1 MPEINHIHGH
11 AVMEMMVRSGK
22 SYTRNSLRDDIHNQF
37 GADTRFFTCS
47 AEGMNAD
54 ELITFLE
61 GKGKFVD
68 HESGFSTLKE
78 KICNH

>member
-1 MPEINHIHGH
+1 MPVLNHIHGH

-22 SYTRNSLRDDIHNQF
+22 SYTRDSLRDDIHNQF
-37 GADTRFFTCS
+37 GTDTRFFTCS

-61 GKGKFVD
+61 QKGKFVD
-68 HESGFSTLKE
+68 NATGFSTLPE
-78 KICNH
+78 KICDH